1 MHSFTTV
8 SQNTRRWNGNIH
20 KFMNSTY
27 GLKVELTYRNLRIK
41 QYCVNL
47 HHNIHCRI
55 QTLYSIIIWNSYVK
69 KKSNCWRNQCLSLAL
84 SLSKYTPFQYTE
96 DMIQKMFTLD
106 NSHKEM

>member
-69 KKSNCWRNQCLSLAL
+69 KNQIAGEINLSLAL
-84 SLSKYTPFQYTE
+84 SLSPNIHHISITE